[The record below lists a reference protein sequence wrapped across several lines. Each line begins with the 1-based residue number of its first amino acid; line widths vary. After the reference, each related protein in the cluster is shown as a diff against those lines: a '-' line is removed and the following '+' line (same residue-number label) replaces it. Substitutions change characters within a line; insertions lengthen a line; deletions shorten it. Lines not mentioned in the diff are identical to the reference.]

1 MITPTGESRSRKNF
15 YAACLFVLLLCILI
29 VSSFVLSLLW
39 DVVKIVLYKSALR
52 YTIIKIVLLVVVLIS
67 AGIWSGVSKAKVGFI
82 LFLSKCLIV
91 AWVVAFISSILGSL
105 LLLCF
110 VYNTVYAAADDQVDD
125 DDDGVDKLIRLLK
138 RLGVLAVVCLI
149 FLIFSILSPIAFNLV
164 GASSGGIAFAFL
176 FPLSTS
182 ILLFYLFFRGSKEEG
197 DGFVIQKKVVL
208 LMSVVLIVIFCMAL
222 TINTTCGEE
231 CQLGPPTKS
240 SSHMLGYNSMKYPP
254 RVPGYPICNKKWS
267 ELQLG
272 ITDMAFLAATAY
284 KISTNKT
291 NIRNDVNE
299 YFKDRNI
306 NWVVE
311 SVNATKPFFFHIR
324 NSAKKVNIF
333 SIRGTV
339 DLRDWFENAKIW
351 NEIAVFQLIS
361 VALPVQHL
369 PFEFVAFFISI
380 SSSVDYLL
388 HRSTYTQYFKPLED
402 YVKAKYNTSEEHF
415 LVGHSLGG
423 GLAKIIGSRN
433 KIPAIAISSPG
444 DIYNHVKF
452 EYTLEAVQKYTTTVR
467 AQNDPVTWIDRSGGL
482 VQYVECANSGY
493 VGEGCHPIKNTYCEL
508 KKKCHVTTRINYCPV
523 EKETFKALGMGGASK
538 PRVDCTKNSAL
549 APLP

>member
-1 MITPTGESRSRKNF
+1 MGSCTNLVPRALSSRFQNGGRSRDPRLFHSPRSAVALSRIGTVMIFPDKTGYCWTFIRGVFYCVTFLAHIGFVVTFLSFFVTALSFSVNCALELVLEMITPTGDS
-15 YAACLFVLLLCILI
+15 
-29 VSSFVLSLLW
+29 
-39 DVVKIVLYKSALR
+39 
-52 YTIIKIVLLVVVLIS
+52 TI
-67 AGIWSGVSKAKVGFI
+67 
-82 LFLSKCLIV
+82 
-91 AWVVAFISSILGSL
+91 AWVVAFISSILCSL

-125 DDDGVDKLIRLLK
+125 DDGVVDKGR
-138 RLGVLAVVCLI
+138 
-149 FLIFSILSPIAFNLV
+149 
-164 GASSGGIAFAFL
+164 
-176 FPLSTS
+176 
-182 ILLFYLFFRGSKEEG
+182 KEEG
-197 DGFVIQKKVVL
+197 GGFVIQKKVVL

-267 ELQLG
+267 GLPLE

-291 NIRNDVNE
+291 NIRNIVND

-311 SVNATKPFFFHIR
+311 SVNAKKPFFFHIR

-388 HRSTYTQYFKPLED
+388 HRSTYTQYFKLLED
-402 YVKAKYNTSEEHF
+402 YVKAEYNMSEEYF

-444 DIYNHVKF
+444 EIYNHVKF
-452 EYTLEAVQKYTTTVR
+452 NYTLEDVQKYTTTVR

-508 KKKCHVTTRINYCPV
+508 KKKCHVTSRINYCPAFLV
-523 EKETFKALGMGGASK
+523 LSGFLPAFSAS
-538 PRVDCTKNSAL
+538 SFQFFFFFW
-549 APLP
+549 